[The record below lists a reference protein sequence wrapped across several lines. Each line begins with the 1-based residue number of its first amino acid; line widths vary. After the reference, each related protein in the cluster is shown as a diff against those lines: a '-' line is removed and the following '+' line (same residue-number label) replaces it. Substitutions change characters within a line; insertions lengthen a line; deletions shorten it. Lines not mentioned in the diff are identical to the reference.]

1 MALDT
6 YPSVMMIHP
15 ALGTRNAGAIRRC
28 PRSERHGERGKILR
42 CDRGA
47 ERGHL
52 RRIVTE
58 VGRFT
63 ADARARTGLLVGGLA
78 MFFAIL
84 VAYLASLIGFTF
96 APDALAQAIIEVLP
110 GAIAVPLIELLQFWA
125 KRLLVAGVLIGFVA
139 CGAFAGAFAADPR
152 RRDRTVLAVGL
163 APWIVTLVL
172 SQLFAGSKVDLP
184 SILLTG
190 SVGAV
195 AFLLALHFLSGA
207 AAYQPL
213 EERVAEPSPS
223 RRRVLLGAAAF
234 AAALAVASVG
244 LGSTVRAS
252 LRKTEGVRAA
262 VRRLRPGSQA
272 VVPPETP
279 AFTGIANLSPRIT
292 DNASFYTIDTA
303 LIKPTVDA
311 TKWRLDISGAVESP
325 FSLTY
330 DQLLDL
336 EAVEQLKTLECIS
349 NNVGGDL
356 ISTALFSGVP
366 LRDLLLRATPRSD
379 AFKVKL
385 TSVDG
390 YTDSIRIDKAL
401 DPDTV
406 VAYLMNGYALPED
419 HGFPARLLVPNI
431 YGMKNV
437 KWLRTIEV
445 VTSDYQGYWMQ
456 RGWSDS
462 AIINTNTRIDTPAA
476 LRSKDGIVT
485 LAGVA
490 FAGARG
496 IRGVEVSTDGGG
508 SWQAATLEAPLGP
521 LTWVR
526 WKLDWTPSKSGKF
539 RVLARSTDGTGAL
552 ETAIRREPF
561 PSGATGY
568 VSFEVSVQPG

>member
-1 MALDT
+1 VA
-6 YPSVMMIHP
+6 
-15 ALGTRNAGAIRRC
+15 
-28 PRSERHGERGKILR
+28 RSAS
-42 CDRGA
+42 DP
-47 ERGHL
+47 
-52 RRIVTE
+52 
-58 VGRFT
+58 
-63 ADARARTGLLVGGLA
+63 RARTGLLVGGLA
-78 MFFAIL
+78 MVFAIL

-96 APDALAQAIIEVLP
+96 APDALAQSLIEVLP

-125 KRLLVAGVLIGFVA
+125 KRLLVAAVLGGFVA
-139 CGAFAGAFAADPR
+139 TGALAGSLATDPR
-152 RRDRTVLAVGL
+152 RRDRTIVAVGN
-163 APWIVTLVL
+163 APWVLTVVL

-184 SILLTG
+184 SILLT
-190 SVGAV
+190 SAVGAV
-195 AFLLALHFLSGA
+195 AFLLALQFLSSA

-213 EERVAEPSPS
+213 ETAGPEASPS
-223 RRRVLLGAAAF
+223 RRRALLGAAAL
-234 AAALAVASVG
+234 AAVIAVASVG

-252 LRKTEGVRAA
+252 LRKTESVRVA
-262 VRRLRPGSQA
+262 VRRLRTGSQA
-272 VVPPETP
+272 VIPPAGAGFE
-279 AFTGIANLSPRIT
+279 GIASLSPRIT
-292 DNASFYTIDTA
+292 DNASFYTIDTT
-303 LIKPTVDA
+303 LIKPTVDGA
-311 TKWRLDISGAVESP
+311 KWRLDIAGAVDAP
-325 FSLTY
+325 FSLSY
-330 DQLLDL
+330 DELLDL

-356 ISTALFSGVP
+356 ISTALFTGVP
-366 LRDLLLRATPRSD
+366 LRDLLSRARPRAD

-401 DPDTV
+401 EPDTI

-437 KWLRTIEV
+437 KWLRSIEV

-462 AIINTNTRIDTPAA
+462 AIINTNTRIDTPAS
-476 LRSKDGIVT
+476 LRTSGGTVT
-485 LAGVA
+485 IAGVA

-496 IRGVEVSTDGGG
+496 IRSVEVSADGGG
-508 SWQAATLEAPLGP
+508 SWQPATLEEPLGR

-526 WKLDWTPSKSGKF
+526 WKLDWSPPKSGKF
-539 RVLARSTDGTGAL
+539 KLQARATDGTGAL

-568 VSFEVSVQPG
+568 ETREISVQPG

>member
-1 MALDT
+1 
-6 YPSVMMIHP
+6 
-15 ALGTRNAGAIRRC
+15 
-28 PRSERHGERGKILR
+28 
-42 CDRGA
+42 
-47 ERGHL
+47 
-52 RRIVTE
+52 
-58 VGRFT
+58 
-63 ADARARTGLLVGGLA
+63 

-96 APDALAQAIIEVLP
+96 APDALAQSIIEVLP

-125 KRLLVAGVLIGFVA
+125 KRLLVAGVLVAFVA
-139 CGAFAGAFAADPR
+139 CGAQAGALATDPR
-152 RRDRTVLAVGL
+152 RRDRAIVAVGG
-163 APWIVTLVL
+163 APWLITILL

-190 SVGAV
+190 SIGAA
-195 AFLLALHFLSGA
+195 AFLLALQLLSGA
-207 AAYQPL
+207 AAYQPPDA
-213 EERVAEPSPS
+213 RTAEASPS
-223 RRRVLLGAAAF
+223 RRRALVGAAAF
-234 AAALAVASVG
+234 AAVIAVASIG
-244 LGSTVRAS
+244 FGSTVRAS
-252 LRKTEGVRAA
+252 LRRTESIRAA

-272 VVPPETP
+272 IVRPETP
-279 AFTGIANLSPRIT
+279 EFSGIGSLSPRIT
-292 DNASFYTIDTA
+292 ENASFYTIDTT

-311 TKWRLDISGAVESP
+311 AKWRLDIGGAVDAP
-325 FSLTY
+325 YTLTY
-330 DQLLDL
+330 DELLDL

-356 ISTALFSGVP
+356 MSTALFTGVP
-366 LRDLLLRATPRSD
+366 LRDLLIRAKPKSD

-390 YTDSIRIDKAL
+390 YTDSIRIAKAL
-401 DPDTV
+401 EPDSV

-419 HGFPARLLVPNI
+419 HGFPARLLVPDI

-437 KWLRTIEV
+437 KWLRAIEV
-445 VTSDYQGYWMQ
+445 VATDYQGYWMQ

-476 LRSKDGIVT
+476 LRTSGGMVT
-485 LAGVA
+485 IAGVA

-496 IRGVEVSTDGGG
+496 IRSVEVSTDGGG
-508 SWQAATLEAPLGP
+508 SWQPATLEAALGM

-526 WKLDWTPSKSGKF
+526 WKLDWSPPKAGKYK
-539 RVLARSTDGTGAL
+539 VLARSTDGTGAL

-568 VSFEVSVQPG
+568 DAIEVSVQPG

>member
-1 MALDT
+1 
-6 YPSVMMIHP
+6 
-15 ALGTRNAGAIRRC
+15 
-28 PRSERHGERGKILR
+28 
-42 CDRGA
+42 
-47 ERGHL
+47 
-52 RRIVTE
+52 
-58 VGRFT
+58 VGRF
-63 ADARARTGLLVGGLA
+63 ARGRRARTGLLVGGLA
-78 MFFAIL
+78 MSFAIL

-96 APDALAQAIIEVLP
+96 APDALAQSVIEVLP

-125 KRLLVAGVLIGFVA
+125 KRLLVAGVLIAFLA
-139 CGAFAGAFAADPR
+139 SGALAGARATDPR
-152 RRDRTVLAVGL
+152 RRDRTVVATGI
-163 APWIVTLVL
+163 APWAITVLL

-195 AFLLALHFLSGA
+195 AFLVALQFLSSA
-207 AAYQPL
+207 AAYQPS
-213 EERVAEPSPS
+213 EARDAEASPS
-223 RRRVLLGAAAF
+223 RRRALTGAAAV

-252 LRKTEGVRAA
+252 LRKTESVRAV
-262 VRRLRPGSQA
+262 VRRLRTGSQA
-272 VVPPETP
+272 VIPPAGP
-279 AFTGIANLSPRIT
+279 SFDGITALTPRIT
-292 DNASFYTIDTA
+292 ENATFYTVDTT
-303 LIKPTVDA
+303 LIKPTVDGA
-311 TKWRLDISGAVESP
+311 KWRLDITGAVESP
-325 FSLTY
+325 FSLSY
-330 DQLLDL
+330 EDLLDL

-356 ISTALFSGVP
+356 MSTALFTGVP
-366 LRDLLLRATPRSD
+366 LRDLLLRAKPKAD
-379 AFKVKL
+379 AYDVKL

-390 YTDSIRIDKAL
+390 YTDSIRIEKAL
-401 DPDTV
+401 EPDTV

-445 VTSDYQGYWMQ
+445 VTFDYQGYWMQ

-462 AIINTNTRIDTPAA
+462 AIINTNTRIDTPANLKWSGDRA
-476 LRSKDGIVT
+476 TI
-485 LAGVA
+485 AGVA

-496 IRGVEVSTDGGG
+496 IKTVEVSTDGGA
-508 SWQAATLEAPLGP
+508 SWQAAVLEQPLGP

-526 WKLDWTPSKSGKF
+526 WKLDWSPSKAGKHS
-539 RVLARSTDGTGAL
+539 VLARSTDGTGER

-568 VSFEVSVQPG
+568 DRIEISVQQGS

>member
-1 MALDT
+1 M
-6 YPSVMMIHP
+6 V
-15 ALGTRNAGAIRRC
+15 
-28 PRSERHGERGKILR
+28 
-42 CDRGA
+42 
-47 ERGHL
+47 
-52 RRIVTE
+52 
-58 VGRFT
+58 
-63 ADARARTGLLVGGLA
+63 
-78 MFFAIL
+78 FAIL

-96 APDALAQAIIEVLP
+96 APDALAQAVIEVLP

-125 KRLLVAGVLIGFVA
+125 KRLLVGGVLVGFIA
-139 CGAFAGAFAADPR
+139 SGGLAGALAVDPR
-152 RRDRTVLAVGL
+152 RRDRTVVAVGI
-163 APWIVTLVL
+163 APWLLTVLL
-172 SQLFAGSKVDLP
+172 SQLVAGSKVDLP

-195 AFLLALHFLSGA
+195 AFLLGLHFLSSA

-213 EERVAEPSPS
+213 EERAAEASPS
-223 RRRVLLGAAAF
+223 RRRALLGGAAV

-244 LGSTVRAS
+244 LGSTVRAT
-252 LRKTEGVRAA
+252 LRKTEGIRAA
-262 VRRLRPGSQA
+262 ARRLRPGSEA
-272 VVPPETP
+272 VIPPVGPGFE
-279 AFTGIANLSPRIT
+279 GIASLSPRIT
-292 DNASFYTIDTA
+292 ENGTFYTVDTT
-303 LIKPTVDA
+303 LIKPTVDGA
-311 TKWRLDISGAVESP
+311 KWRLDIGGAVETP

-330 DQLLDL
+330 EELLDL
-336 EAVEQLKTLECIS
+336 EGVEQLKTLECIS

-356 ISTALFSGVP
+356 MSTALFTGVP
-366 LRDLLLRATPRSD
+366 LRDLLLRAKPKSD

-390 YTDSIRIDKAL
+390 YTDSIRIEKAL
-401 DPDTV
+401 EPDTV

-462 AIINTNTRIDTPAA
+462 AVINTNTRIDTPAN
-476 LRSKDGIVT
+476 LRSSGGTVT
-485 LAGVA
+485 IAGVA

-496 IRGVEVSTDGGG
+496 IRTVEVSTDGGG
-508 SWQAATLEAPLGP
+508 SWQPATLEAALGP

-526 WKLDWTPSKSGKF
+526 WKLDWTPPKAGKYK
-539 RVLARSTDGTGAL
+539 VLARSIDGTGAL

-568 VSFEVSVQPG
+568 DTIEVSVQQG